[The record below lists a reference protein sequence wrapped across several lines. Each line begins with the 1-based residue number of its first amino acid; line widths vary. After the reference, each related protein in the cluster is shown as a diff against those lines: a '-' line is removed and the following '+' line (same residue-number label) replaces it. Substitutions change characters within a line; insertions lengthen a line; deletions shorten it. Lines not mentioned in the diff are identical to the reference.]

1 MAKSRSESP
10 VPSAMPSLSLR
21 GAEGDVAISM
31 VRRGE
36 DNSAWPGHK
45 GLTAL
50 PRPRWERTKV
60 RVQWA
65 A

>member
-31 VRRGE
+31 VRQGE
-36 DNSAWPGHK
+36 DNSAWPGQRIPYCI
-45 GLTAL
+45 
-50 PRPRWERTKV
+50 PRPLGERI
-60 RVQWA
+60 
-65 A
+65 